1 MQNVPTESTP
11 MEETPTSDDR
21 LWALLAYIFS
31 PLIPIIIL
39 LLEDKKNRPYLKQ
52 HTMQALAVGVAF
64 TVILIILSFIPL
76 VQCISPLV
84 ALAMLALLIY
94 WGIQAYNG
102 KTVTIPVITN
112 FVKDQGWA

>member
-1 MQNVPTESTP
+1 MQEVPTESTP
-11 MEETPTSDDR
+11 LEEMPTSDDR

-52 HTMQALAVGVAF
+52 HIMQALAVGVAF
-64 TVILIILSFIPL
+64 TVILIVLSLIPL
-76 VQCISPLV
+76 IQCISLLV
-84 ALAMLALLIY
+84 ALAMLALVIY

-102 KTVTIPVITN
+102 KQVTIPVITD
-112 FVKDQGWA
+112 FVKNQGWA